1 MCSIVRIVEEK
12 RELLEIIRSAD
23 LLGVVV
29 GTWKCSFGSL
39 VTKNG
44 KFNLKSFHQPWLG
57 FSKKKNHS

>member
-29 GTWKCSFGSL
+29 GSVVLEVWCQRM
-39 VTKNG
+39 V
-44 KFNLKSFHQPWLG
+44 NLT
-57 FSKKKNHS
+57 

>member
-29 GTWKCSFGSL
+29 GSVVLEVW
-39 VTKNG
+39 
-44 KFNLKSFHQPWLG
+44 
-57 FSKKKNHS
+57 